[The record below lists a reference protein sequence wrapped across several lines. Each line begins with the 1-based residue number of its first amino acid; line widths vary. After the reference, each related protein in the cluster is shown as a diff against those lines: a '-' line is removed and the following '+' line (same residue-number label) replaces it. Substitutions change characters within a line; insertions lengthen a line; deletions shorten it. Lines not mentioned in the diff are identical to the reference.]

1 MVEQLKRQVGVP
13 GAVLLG
19 LGSIVGTGV
28 YVGVGLAADLA
39 GSAVVWAV
47 VVGGALALCNG
58 LSSAQ
63 LAAAHP
69 VAGGTYAYGARFIHP
84 LAGFVAG
91 WLFMAAKSA
100 SAATAALAIGLALS
114 LLPGLGGI
122 GVVPLAILV
131 VAVVAALVLAGVRR
145 SNAVNAV
152 LVGVAVSALA
162 VFVGGVFLA
171 DQQAIEPATIPFSG
185 RDFLEACALMFVA
198 YTGYGRIATLG
209 EEVVDPAKSI
219 PRSMIVALAVIAVLY
234 VVVGFAV
241 QRAGGGAVV
250 PIAKELLSGPLVTV
264 IGIGAVVA
272 MLGVLLNLILGLSRV
287 ALAMGRGGD
296 LPSVFAKINAAG
308 TSPVPATFL
317 TAVIIGGLCLLG
329 DVKTAWSFSAFAVL
343 IYYGLT
349 NAVALRL
356 PEAFRLY
363 PRWISVFGLLGCV
376 FLAWWV
382 QPVIWVAGL
391 GTVAAGLI
399 WRWLFRRW
407 ANARGQGV

>member
-1 MVEQLKRQVGVP
+1 
-13 GAVLLG
+13 
-19 LGSIVGTGV
+19 
-28 YVGVGLAADLA
+28 
-39 GSAVVWAV
+39 
-47 VVGGALALCNG
+47 
-58 LSSAQ
+58 
-63 LAAAHP
+63 
-69 VAGGTYAYGARFIHP
+69 VAGGTYAYGARFINP
-84 LAGFVAG
+84 LVGFVAG

-114 LLPGLGGI
+114 LLPGLA
-122 GVVPLAILV
+122 GVGAVPLAILV
-131 VAVVAALVLAGVRR
+131 VAGVTALVLAGVRR
-145 SNAVNAV
+145 SNAVNAL
-152 LVGVAVSALA
+152 LVGIAIAALA

-171 DQQAIEPATIPFSG
+171 NKQSLQPAAVPFAP

-219 PRSMIVALAVIAVLY
+219 PKSMIVTLVVIAVLY

-241 QRAGGGAVV
+241 QQAGGGAVV
-250 PIAKELLSGPLVTV
+250 PIAKQLLAGPWATV

-296 LPSVFAKINAAG
+296 IPGVFAKINAAG
-308 TSPVPATFL
+308 TSPVPATLL

-343 IYYGLT
+343 IYYSLT
-349 NAVALRL
+349 NAAALKL
-356 PEAFRLY
+356 PKELRLY
-363 PRWISVFGLLGCV
+363 PRWISVLGLLGCL

-382 QPVIWVAGL
+382 QPVIWAAGL
-391 GTVAAGLI
+391 GMIAAGLI
-399 WRWLFRRW
+399 WRWLFRRFT
-407 ANARGQGV
+407 NVPSQSV